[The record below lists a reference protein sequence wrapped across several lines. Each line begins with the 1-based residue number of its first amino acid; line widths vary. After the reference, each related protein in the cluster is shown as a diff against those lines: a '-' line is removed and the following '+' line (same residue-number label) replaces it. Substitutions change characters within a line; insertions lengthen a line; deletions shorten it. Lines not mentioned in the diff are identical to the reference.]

1 MGSEALTEIL
11 RLVPPLLYVAGGMGL
26 WKVLYEITK
35 TADEVLSE
43 DVKKNI
49 SARLDK
55 LQPSDAAASWPAEF
69 ALGFS
74 MQYLVPAIF
83 L

>member
-35 TADEVLSE
+35 TADEVPRNASIHGE
-43 DVKKNI
+43 I
-49 SARLDK
+49 SRSYAHLV
-55 LQPSDAAASWPAEF
+55 DAAVFPDYIYYRNERGPYDSR
-69 ALGFS
+69 
-74 MQYLVPAIF
+74 
-83 L
+83 